1 MDQQESQQDP
11 TTLPD
16 PAASPPVLDPARWE
30 DFEGFRETFLLNF
43 SDPRDNAALRA
54 LGRMLYHL
62 ILEAAHVMPGPRE
75 GWVRAHLRAGVAD
88 LRFLQGFLT
97 FIGEERESVDL
108 PAGEEDLCRAVARN
122 ARALGRIADG
132 IEARMAP
139 TPGPSPA
146 EGERGA
152 A

>member
-1 MDQQESQQDP
+1 MEQQDQPP
-11 TTLPD
+11 TSIAD
-16 PAASPPVLDPARWE
+16 PAAVPPVLDPSRWE

-43 SDPRDNAALRA
+43 SDPRDNAVLRA
-54 LGRMLYHL
+54 LGRTLYHL

-88 LRFLQGFLT
+88 LRFLQGFLA

-108 PAGEEDLCRAVARN
+108 PAGEEDLCRLVARN

-132 IEARMAP
+132 IEARLAP

-146 EGERGA
+146 ERERGA
-152 A
+152 DS